1 MDGENMHRLTDALE
15 QLGRLRQV
23 LEGVRVH
30 ELASL
35 NGQNLQKYNN
45 LLSAVDTE
53 LCEKGLSIDYWDNLE
68 RLGLPEHV

>member
-1 MDGENMHRLTDALE
+1 MHRLTDALE
-15 QLGRLRQV
+15 QLRRLKKV

-35 NGQNLQKYNN
+35 NEPNLQAYDN
-45 LLSAVDTE
+45 LLSAVDTK
-53 LCEKGLSIDYWDNLE
+53 LCEQGLSIDYWDNLE